1 MTDRGVPSASVT
13 ESSSSLGVEK
23 RSYSREFML
32 GQNLLSAPILDG
44 YDIPDGNNAHAYLD
58 VAYTHEQ
65 EHVWV
70 GGVVVLRG

>member
-1 MTDRGVPSASVT
+1 MPIATVP
-13 ESSSSLGVEK
+13 ESSSSFGVEK
-23 RSYSREFML
+23 RSYTREFMM
-32 GQNLLSAPILDG
+32 GQNHPSALTFDG

-70 GGVVVLRG
+70 GGGVL